1 MNFIKRAC
9 LSVQARKGKS
19 LILFAVFL
27 VLTNLVLAGFAI
39 QNVTKTANDLARK
52 KLGVD
57 VTLGLDGEKFQKYV
71 QKQRL
76 ENPNERIHRPEIST
90 EEADKL
96 AESPYVKEFNYVK
109 DSQGVADGYTPINA
123 DQGDNAVGGSVGGSQ
138 GNMKMP
144 NTLIQGVRISDL
156 LKEFAD
162 ETNKMI
168 DGRSITP
175 EDKDQKVALV
185 EKQLAEQNNLQVGD
199 QLKIQAQDE
208 TSTID
213 LEIIG
218 IYEISTID
226 SNMESAP
233 PLFHPSNKVYV
244 SYGSLK
250 EFSENKETKGSP
262 IDQAIYY
269 LNDPNH
275 IGDFKAEGKKT
286 GIDFDLFKLDAHD
299 ALYRKMVGPIEN
311 VASTSKWI
319 IYLVSFAGAI
329 ILGLIITLAIKER
342 RKELGILLAI
352 GEKKGKLI
360 GQLLVEVLCIAA
372 LAFSLSVFTGGT
384 VSQKMGD
391 SLLQNEV
398 ASYDQDEQ
406 AENNPGFSFGMKPDQ
421 AQDVE
426 PIHDID
432 VRVTSE
438 DMLKLGMLGL
448 VIAILSTILPA
459 LSILRLNP
467 KDILLK
473 HE

>member
-1 MNFIKRAC
+1 MNFITRAC

-57 VTLGLDGEKFQKYV
+57 VTLGLNGDKFQKYV

-109 DSQGVADGYTPINA
+109 DSQGVADGYIPINA

-162 ETNKMI
+162 ETNKII

-218 IYEISTID
+218 IYEMSTID

-250 EFSENKETKGSP
+250 ELSENKESKGIP

-275 IGDFKAEGKKT
+275 IEDFKAEGQKT

-372 LAFSLSVFTGGT
+372 LAFSLSVFTGGI

-398 ASYDQDEQ
+398 ASYDQDEK
-406 AENNPGFSFGMKPDQ
+406 AENNPGFSFGMIPDQ
-421 AQDVE
+421 GQDVE

-438 DMLKLGMLGL
+438 DMLKLGLLGL
-448 VIAILSTILPA
+448 VIAIFSTILPA